1 MAKKKEIKTITN
13 EELETIQGY
22 VNAINQVQAQIG
34 GMEAQKYEL
43 LGQMTTVRKALQ
55 EMQVELQEKY
65 GDVSI
70 NLTDGTISD
79 ADNTED

>member
-1 MAKKKEIKTITN
+1 MAKKQEIKTITA
-13 EELETIQGY
+13 EELEAVQGF
-22 VNAINQVQAQIG
+22 VNALNQGQTQVG
-34 GMEAQKYEL
+34 GLEAQKYDLLNQMSVIRQEL
-43 LGQMTTVRKALQ
+43 QKTQG
-55 EMQVELQEKY
+55 ELQEKY